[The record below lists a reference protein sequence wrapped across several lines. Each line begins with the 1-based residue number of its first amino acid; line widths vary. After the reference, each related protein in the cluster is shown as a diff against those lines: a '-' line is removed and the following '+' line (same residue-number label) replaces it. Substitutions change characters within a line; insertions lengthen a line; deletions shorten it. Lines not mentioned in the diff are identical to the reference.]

1 MKRWRWSQSIQRK
14 TILGMVLAGLLPLL
28 LSLFLTYV
36 EERRALRETSGSNFK
51 GIAVEVARKVETQI
65 TRGINEAQQLA
76 TIPFIRA
83 AVAENNRSYVGRNRE
98 KIKALIEEWRKRWR
112 QRKDPDEFPVF
123 VNQIATNYL
132 MDWHAIRKSD
142 YLGILVTDNQG
153 AIVLSSLPQVQFF
166 HGES

>member
-1 MKRWRWSQSIQRK
+1 M
-14 TILGMVLAGLLPLL
+14 
-28 LSLFLTYV
+28 
-36 EERRALRETSGSNFK
+36 
-51 GIAVEVARKVETQI
+51 
-65 TRGINEAQQLA
+65 A
-76 TIPFIRA
+76 TIPFIRG
-83 AVAENNRSYVGRNRE
+83 AVTENNRSYEGRDRE
-98 KIKALIEEWRKRWR
+98 KIKAIIEEWRKQWR

-166 HGES
+166 HGESLWWKAAFNDGEGQIFVSDLRFDPSFGTHVLNVVVPIFDENESVPWER